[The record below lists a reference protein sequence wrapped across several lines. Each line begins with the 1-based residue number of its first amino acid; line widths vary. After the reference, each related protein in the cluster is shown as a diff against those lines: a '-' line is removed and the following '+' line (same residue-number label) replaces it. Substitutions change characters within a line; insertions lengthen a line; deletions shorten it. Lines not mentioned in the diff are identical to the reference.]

1 MFLRYQASI
10 EELNMDPKRGMDKA
24 QIADLIT
31 GGYIERG
38 EPLLISGATGVRKKL
53 SGLSPWFKS
62 MLTGK
67 KGLIFQST
75 EAAPANQDCQTGR
88 INAQTSGQDC
98 KS

>member
-1 MFLRYQASI
+1 M
-10 EELNMDPKRGMDKA
+10 G
-24 QIADLIT
+24 QIVGRTEKPGPAFIV
-31 GGYIERG
+31 ERIQVTVRPIV
-38 EPLLISGATGVRKKL
+38 EKVLLGRDGVRKKL

-67 KGLIFQST
+67 KGLILQST